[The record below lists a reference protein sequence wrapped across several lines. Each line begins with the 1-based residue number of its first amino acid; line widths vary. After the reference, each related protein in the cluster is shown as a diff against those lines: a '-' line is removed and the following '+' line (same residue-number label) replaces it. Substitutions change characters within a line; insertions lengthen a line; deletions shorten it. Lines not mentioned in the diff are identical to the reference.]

1 MMEQIKKIKISMS
14 NNINTWDE
22 TFEIEFEKFF
32 RTSTKC
38 NLDEFNKLDT
48 ESAKKDYIYNSY
60 KVPWK
65 YVMVEF
71 IY

>member
-1 MMEQIKKIKISMS
+1 MKSIKKIKVSMS
-14 NNINTWDE
+14 NNADTWDE
-22 TFEIEFEKFF
+22 TTEVGFEKFF

-38 NLDEFNKLDT
+38 NLDEINKLAC
-48 ESAKKDYIYNSY
+48 ESAKEDYIYNAY
-60 KVPWK
+60 KAGWS